1 MHTNITVFRLF
12 ITTLALSLSLPSFS
26 LGNDQQDNGNVIIN
40 PIEVVESDPEL
51 REVYEAQIDTEFFE
65 LGFYTGLLSIEDF
78 GSGSVNGL
86 KASFHATEDFFLQAN
101 MGKAEA
107 GLSSQERFNVGSNQL
122 LNRDYEYYNLLVGYN
137 LFPGEA
143 FLSQHLA
150 FNTAFYVVAGAGNT
164 DLNSDSHF
172 TFTMGSGYRIILK
185 DWLTWNMD
193 FRDHSFETAVSGPS
207 KRTHNL
213 EFTMGLTGFF

>member
-1 MHTNITVFRLF
+1 MFIFRLF
-12 ITTLALSLSLPSFS
+12 STMCALSFS
-26 LGNDQQDNGNVIIN
+26 LQGFALGNDTQDNGNVIIN
-40 PIEVVESDPEL
+40 PIEVVEADPEL

-101 MGKAEA
+101 MGMATA
-107 GLSSQERFNVGSNQL
+107 GLSSQERFNEGSNML
-122 LNRDYEYYNLLVGYN
+122 TDRSYEYYNLLVGYN

-172 TFTMGSGYRIILK
+172 TFTLGSGYRIILK
-185 DWLTWNMD
+185 DWLTWNID
-193 FRDHSFETAVSGPS
+193 FRDHTFETAASGPS